1 MLVMAVIR
9 RYLNVMIKLFM
20 VGIPKN
26 MDAQHLK
33 ALLDDFGDVQGVTIV
48 TEKETGQSKGYAFA
62 DFLDAPGARLAIKE
76 LDGSLLDGRTLSV
89 RLADRQSRPR
99 KSQHIPL
106 DERRYEKAR
115 KLITKER

>member
-1 MLVMAVIR
+1 
-9 RYLNVMIKLFM
+9 MIKLFI
-20 VGIPKN
+20 VGIPKD

-48 TEKETGQSKGYAFA
+48 TQQETGQSKGYAFA

-89 RLADRQSRPR
+89 RLADRQPRPR

-106 DERRYEKAR
+106 YERRYKRAR
-115 KLITKER
+115 KPRTKEQ